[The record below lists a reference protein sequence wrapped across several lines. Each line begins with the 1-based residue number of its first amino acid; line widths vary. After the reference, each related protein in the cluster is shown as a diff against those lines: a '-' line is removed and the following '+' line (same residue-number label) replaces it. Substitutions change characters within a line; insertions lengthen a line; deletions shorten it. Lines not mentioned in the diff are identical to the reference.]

1 MRTNVRNKRR
11 TRYINLFYNEF
22 LKFSTDFR
30 RKREEIMQNMDRKKL
45 EQGLIEI
52 LERITA
58 ERLLLLYQTALVL
71 AEEK

>member
-1 MRTNVRNKRR
+1 
-11 TRYINLFYNEF
+11 
-22 LKFSTDFR
+22 
-30 RKREEIMQNMDRKKL
+30 MQNMDRKKL
-45 EQGLIEI
+45 ERGLIEI